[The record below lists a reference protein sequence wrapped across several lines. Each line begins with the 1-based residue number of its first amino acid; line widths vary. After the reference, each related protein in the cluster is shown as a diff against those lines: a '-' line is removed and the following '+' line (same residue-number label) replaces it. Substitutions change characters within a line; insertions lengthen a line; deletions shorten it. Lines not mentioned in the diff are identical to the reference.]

1 MLASICFFAA
11 PVPSKPGTYKY
22 GFVKIPQNDEKWE
35 KFKEFSKTDNAPL
48 NPAKN
53 KRLDAWAIGKNT
65 EPVLPLIKPMPMDKF
80 YESCKQD
87 IEKDKQSRINTL
99 NKIKLEIQQ
108 LSESTLKTFTD
119 FNNVLDGITAPKYN
133 ETNYDAQL
141 VYLSDAE
148 KRISDIKY
156 KLAQESKQIQDKLQH
171 LQTDIAQFDNVK
183 DIQSQT
189 ASVTDALTKTKK
201 NFLYNSDLIN
211 QKIDKKYIS
220 VWRSNITDKKRKFI
234 TNFIGEDEPV
244 AFTYTNTDKE
254 IMRNLDT
261 DTKRQILA
269 DVYTNLHNTK
279 RDIRLKYLAKAA
291 LFVYYCSTPE
301 QQVELFNDLYKIRKD
316 KDIANIRK
324 LLKET
329 NTELVSDGFALLP
342 EISELVKNDI
352 LFIKHSQK
360 GQDIIANKKILF
372 EQATRKLQ
380 QMIGNTMQQ
389 QFALNKNAF
398 AKQ

>member
-1 MLASICFFAA
+1 
-11 PVPSKPGTYKY
+11 
-22 GFVKIPQNDEKWE
+22 
-35 KFKEFSKTDNAPL
+35 
-48 NPAKN
+48 
-53 KRLDAWAIGKNT
+53 
-65 EPVLPLIKPMPMDKF
+65 MDKF

-156 KLAQESKQIQDKLQH
+156 KLAQESKQTQDKLQH

-183 DIQSQT
+183 DMQSQT

-244 AFTYTNTDKE
+244 AFTYANTDKE
-254 IMRNLDT
+254 IMQNLDT

-380 QMIGNTMQQ
+380 QMISNTMQQ